1 MYLGI
6 DLGTSSVK
14 VLLLNAQHEIIAQN
28 SQTLN
33 ISRPKPLWSEQDPQD
48 WWQATCAAINII
60 KQDHAAAL
68 AQVRGIGLSG
78 QQHGAVLLDKNGR
91 VLRPAILWN
100 DGRSALEAE
109 ELMLRVPTY
118 ANIVGSV
125 IMASFTAPKLMWIEK
140 HEPEIYQQV
149 SMVLLPKDYLR
160 YRLTGTYASDMSDAS
175 GTMWLNVAERRWSN
189 TMLIA
194 SDMKLSQMPEVFE
207 GSDVTA
213 TVTKELASEWGV
225 RETTVVAGG
234 AGDNAA
240 TAVSVGV
247 VANGEA
253 LLSLGTSGTYFIAA
267 DQFHP
272 NVTSAVHTFCHC
284 LPKLWHQ
291 MNCHLTAASAMT
303 WWSETSHTDVATL
316 VNEVEQ
322 NKIHDPQLLFLPYLS
337 GERSP
342 INNPYARGVFFGL
355 THETQRAQLTQAVLD
370 GVALNFAEGQDCIL
384 QSGTQ
389 KNGTWIKQ
397 IAVVGGGARSLY
409 WGKILAAALN
419 QPLTYYANREVGG
432 ALGAAR
438 LAYLAV
444 HGAASIKDFPSLPI
458 EQIIKP
464 DAKMVEIYAKKK
476 ERFKKLYQAI
486 KSEFN

>member
-14 VLLLNAQHEIIAQN
+14 VLLLNSQHEIVAQN
-28 SQTLN
+28 SQPLT
-33 ISRPKPLWSEQDPQD
+33 ISRPQPLWSEQDPHE
-48 WWQATCAAINII
+48 WWQSTCTAIKIISQEHATAL
-60 KQDHAAAL
+60 KQV
-68 AQVRGIGLSG
+68 QGIGLSG
-78 QQHGAVLLDKNGR
+78 QQHGAVLLDKTGR

-100 DGRSALEAE
+100 DGRSGIEAE
-109 ELMLRVPTY
+109 ELMIRVPNY
-118 ANIVGSV
+118 ANVVGSV
-125 IMASFTAPKLMWIEK
+125 IPASFTAPKLMWLEK

-149 SMVLLPKDYLR
+149 AMVLLPKDYLR

-175 GTMWLNVAERRWSN
+175 GTMWLNVAERRWST
-189 TMLIA
+189 TMLTA
-194 SDMKLSQMPEVFE
+194 SDMKLAQMPEVFE
-207 GSDVTA
+207 GSDITA
-213 TVTKELASEWGV
+213 TVIKTMANEWGIP
-225 RETTVVAGG
+225 EHTVVAGG

-240 TAVSVGV
+240 TAISVGV

-272 NVTSAVHTFCHC
+272 NVAGAVHTFCHC

-291 MNCHLTAASAMT
+291 MNCHLSAASALT
-303 WWSETSHTDVATL
+303 WWSEASHTDVTAL

-322 NKIHDPQLLFLPYLS
+322 SKIHDPQLLFLPYLS
-337 GERSP
+337 GERTP
-342 INNPYARGVFFGL
+342 INNPHARAVFFGM
-355 THETQRAQLTQAVLD
+355 THETQRAQLTQAVLE
-370 GVALNFAEGQDCIL
+370 GVALNFAEGQDGIL

-389 KNGTWIKQ
+389 IKQ

-444 HGAASIKDFPSLPI
+444 NGVASITDFPQLPI
-458 EQIIKP
+458 EHIIEP
-464 DAKMVEIYAKKK
+464 NVQWVEIYAKKK
-476 ERFKKLYQAI
+476 ERFKKLYGAL
-486 KSEFN
+486 KDEFN

>member
-14 VLLLNAQHEIIAQN
+14 VLLLNAQHEIVAQN
-28 SQTLN
+28 SQPLN
-33 ISRPKPLWSEQDPQD
+33 ISRPKPLWSEQDPHE
-48 WWQATCAAINII
+48 WWQATCSAIKEISEL
-60 KQDHAAAL
+60 HAVL
-68 AQVRGIGLSG
+68 LQQVQAIGLSG
-78 QQHGAVLLDKNGR
+78 QQHGAVLLDKTGR

-100 DGRSALEAE
+100 DGRSGLEAE
-109 ELMLRVPTY
+109 ELMLRVPNY

-125 IMASFTAPKLMWIEK
+125 IMAGFTAPKLMWLEK

-149 SMVLLPKDYLR
+149 AMVLLPKDYLR

-189 TMLIA
+189 TMLTA
-194 SDMKLSQMPEVFE
+194 SDMKLAQMPEVFE

-213 TVTKELASEWGV
+213 TVTKQIASEWGIPA
-225 RETTVVAGG
+225 TTVVAGG

-240 TAVSVGV
+240 TAISVGV

-272 NVTSAVHTFCHC
+272 NVASAVHTFCHC

-303 WWSETSHTDVATL
+303 WWADASHTDVATL
-316 VNEVEQ
+316 VNEAEQ
-322 NKIHDPQLLFLPYLS
+322 SKHHDPQLLFLPYLS
-337 GERSP
+337 GERTP
-342 INNPYARGVFFGL
+342 INNPYARAVFFGM
-355 THETQRAQLTQAVLD
+355 THETQRAQLTQAVLE
-370 GVALNFAEGQDCIL
+370 GVALNFAEGQDGIL

-389 KNGTWIKQ
+389 IKK

-444 HGAASIKDFPSLPI
+444 NGVHSLSDFPKLPVK
-458 EQIIKP
+458 QIIVP
-464 DAKMVEIYAKKK
+464 DAQLVEIYAAKKA
-476 ERFKKLYQAI
+476 RFKKLYQAV
-486 KSEFN
+486 KEEF